1 MFIAEFTSSELTK
14 CGPEDV
20 AETSNSTREI
30 AVSKLSM
37 LIADEIWSMY
47 RVASCSVFDQIGIT
61 KLRCATRHW
70 PWSYNFFLCKLRRSN
85 IVCSC
90 HKSEN
95 TINENNFFL
104 RYSVTFLPSLSCIF
118 FCQFL
123 YVFCCSM
130 LQVIII
136 VFLFFKYVIV
146 LLGNVIFLF
155 LLVVSSECG
164 ACVTPGRKWICRRY
178 EKSAPATVAQR
189 NVCKSK
195 AALKTVTMTN
205 Q

>member
-1 MFIAEFTSSELTK
+1 VQIATLK
-14 CGPEDV
+14 H
-20 AETSNSTREI
+20 R
-30 AVSKLSM
+30 L
-37 LIADEIWSMY
+37 
-47 RVASCSVFDQIGIT
+47 
-61 KLRCATRHW
+61 
-70 PWSYNFFLCKLRRSN
+70 
-85 IVCSC
+85 
-90 HKSEN
+90 
-95 TINENNFFL
+95 
-104 RYSVTFLPSLSCIF
+104 FLPQVGKYNKLKQFFSPILGDFPSIIIVHI

-146 LLGNVIFLF
+146 LLGDVIFLF

>member
-1 MFIAEFTSSELTK
+1 VQIATLK
-14 CGPEDV
+14 H
-20 AETSNSTREI
+20 R
-30 AVSKLSM
+30 L
-37 LIADEIWSMY
+37 
-47 RVASCSVFDQIGIT
+47 
-61 KLRCATRHW
+61 
-70 PWSYNFFLCKLRRSN
+70 
-85 IVCSC
+85 
-90 HKSEN
+90 
-95 TINENNFFL
+95 
-104 RYSVTFLPSLSCIF
+104 FLPQVGKYNKLKQF
-118 FCQFL
+118 FSPILGDFP
-123 YVFCCSM
+123 S
-130 LQVIII
+130 III
-136 VFLFFKYVIV
+136 VHIFLSIPLCILLFDVTGHYHRFFLFFKYVIV